1 MPSSKLSRSPARTL
15 SAIGFKRLSVIVSS
29 LISNPSRI
37 SNAPNRS
44 RRAPKQQE
52 QHTNIAVHGEKR
64 SVQLAEIVSLDEGM
78 FVSKKR
84 RNHGDSC
91 PSRPVQT
98 KAERQPPEK
107 SYHPKMHQSRD
118 RQRVRD
124 SKLFRNGEEP
134 GLLIVIH
141 VLAGIEHVKASDPQ
155 RDRGAKNQHAQ
166 VEPAGNG
173 DPRRRWRNAQRKPKK
188 KMRPIRE
195 ALRERVEK
203 ENRNR

>member
-15 SAIGFKRLSVIVSS
+15 SAIGFNRESVMVSS
-29 LISNPSRI
+29 LISNPPNI

-44 RRAPKQQE
+44 RRAPEQQE

-91 PSRPVQT
+91 PSRPGQT
-98 KAERQPPEK
+98 KAERQPSEK
-107 SYHPKMHQSRD
+107 SDHPQMHPSRD

-124 SKLFRNGEEP
+124 SKLFRNGKKP

-155 RDRGAKNQHAQ
+155 RDRPAKNQHAR

-173 DPRRRWRNAQRKPKK
+173 DPRRRRRNSQREAKK
-188 KMRPIRE
+188 KMRPARKT
-195 ALRERVEK
+195 LRERVEK
-203 ENRNR
+203 